1 MWALLRDIPEPEVK
15 ELLASAERRKFR
27 RDEVIFHEGDPA
39 GSVHLIDAGRV
50 AIRSTTPVGD
60 VATVHVFGSKD
71 YFGEMALLSEG
82 GVRSASAIAL
92 EPTQTIAISRT
103 DFDRLRSKYPQV
115 TDVLVRLLAD
125 RVRALTTNLMEALYV
140 PADLRV
146 LRRVVD
152 LTQEYRTDQDG
163 IDVVIPMKQEVIA
176 GLAGTSRATVN
187 RILREEEKR
196 GSLKLDRGRV
206 TIRDPHAISKRAYRH
221 GVSRV

>member
-1 MWALLRDIPEPEVK
+1 MWALLRGIPEPEVK
-15 ELLASAERRKFR
+15 ELLASAERRRFR

-60 VATVHVFGSKD
+60 VATVHVLGRED

-92 EPTQTIAISRT
+92 EPTQTFAISRT
-103 DFDRLRSKYPQV
+103 SFDLLRSKYPQV

-125 RVRALTTNLMEALYV
+125 RVRALTINLMEALYV

-152 LTQEYRTDQDG
+152 LTREYRNAEDE

-187 RILREEEKR
+187 RVLREEEKR

-206 TIRDPHAISKRAYRH
+206 TIHDPHAIARRAYRH
-221 GVSRV
+221 GMSPV